1 MRYCF
6 LLAAAAMLAV
16 FSFSDAGEIT
26 GQYVEARTC
35 DIYTGPCFANADT
48 GLTGRHAVM
57 AWKIDKGSLGDV
69 KLDGLTVV
77 AVIAAGDT
85 LGTRQIRAGKAI
97 VFVDEKATAAQKE
110 ALLQLVH
117 KQAGELAEN
126 VISVRSAPVQLTIC
140 PCDGHACAKVKAGEA
155 KVETR
160 CLDMLHDKGCGNET
174 AFYPPLARGV
184 SAIPAVSTEHSFV
197 GKAFNETW
205 QDSERRGAYVGT
217 FTVR

>member
-1 MRYCF
+1 MRYAF
-6 LLAAAAMLAV
+6 LLAAVAASVA
-16 FSFSDAGEIT
+16 FSTSIAGEIT

-57 AWKIDKGSLGDV
+57 AWKIDNGSLGDV
-69 KLDGLTVV
+69 KLDGLSVV

-85 LGTRQIRAGKAI
+85 LGTRQVQAGKAI
-97 VFVDEKATAAQKE
+97 VIVDEKASAAQKE

-117 KQAGELAEN
+117 KQAGELVDNIIA
-126 VISVRSAPVQLTIC
+126 VRTAPVELTIKVC
-140 PCDGHACAKVKAGEA
+140 HGDGCARVQAGAA

-160 CLDMLHDKGCGNET
+160 CLDVKHDKGCGNET

-184 SAIPAVSTEHSFV
+184 SAKPAVSTEHSFT
-197 GKAFNETW
+197 GNAFNETW